1 MPTRNGKS
9 FVNPPISER
18 ELRMRK
24 KQAAKERSDAVA
36 AAKAAAMPPSQA
48 ALTEPFVA
56 PIVAPIVLPVLHVPA
71 ANPVLQTALPT
82 KPPPKKKPKKPK
94 KPKKTK
100 KPKKL
105 PKVVKR
111 FPYGIPEPMLKS
123 FNDFFEETCRVD
135 FTNSGTRDTG
145 LLMVGD
151 VHKVYR
157 AWCDKKKRPYCP
169 ERTSKQWN
177 RAPFVVNAKRIDK
190 MPPFR
195 LLMFHKLNRLP
206 KRAKDVFNGT
216 ETAWRR
222 HKKNYSGWPFYQGLK
237 YKDSFTPTVKYIRK
251 KEESRCV

>member
-24 KQAAKERSDAVA
+24 KQAAKERSDAI
-36 AAKAAAMPPSQA
+36 AAKAAVTSSPAVA
-48 ALTEPFVA
+48 ALAEPFVA
-56 PIVAPIVLPVLHVPA
+56 PIVAPIVLHVPA

-82 KPPPKKKPKKPK
+82 KPPPKNKPKKPK
-94 KPKKTK
+94 KPKKK
-100 KPKKL
+100 KKM
-105 PKVVKR
+105 PKVVRR

-157 AWCDKKKRPYCP
+157 AWCDKNKRPYCP